1 MTEADWM
8 AFTDPRPLLGF
19 LRGRSSDRK
28 LRLFAVACCRRVW
41 DLLPDERCR
50 SAFETAERFA
60 DGLASLK
67 SIREVRRAALHSYE
81 SYSDHD
87 ESGRFTGQESAAL
100 AVAGACWT
108 EEEAQYRGLDDVVDN
123 CYGLG
128 RLTTGWRNGGRI
140 EYLRQ
145 CRDIRDI
152 FGNPFHPLDLAP
164 SWITSEAVAVAHTM
178 YDARAFDRMPIL
190 GDALEDAG
198 CADAAILAH
207 CRERVEHDRGC
218 WVVDAML
225 GRR

>member
-1 MTEADWM
+1 MTEAEWM
-8 AFTDPRPLLGF
+8 AFTDPRPMLGF
-19 LRGRSSDRK
+19 LRGRASDRK
-28 LRLFAVACCRRVW
+28 LRLFAVACCRRMW

-60 DGLASLK
+60 DGLASLD
-67 SIREVRRAALHSYE
+67 SIREARQGALLSFD

-87 ESGRFTGQESAAL
+87 ESGRFTGQESAAA
-100 AVAGACWT
+100 AVAGACWA
-108 EEEAQYRGLDDVVDN
+108 EVEDQYRELDAVVDN

-128 RLTTGWRNGGRI
+128 RLSSGWRNGGRI
-140 EYLRQ
+140 EYLGQ

-152 FGNPFHPLDLAP
+152 FGDPFQTLDLAP
-164 SWITSEAVAVAHTM
+164 SWLTSEVVEVAHTM

-207 CRERVEHDRGC
+207 CRDRVEHVRGC
-218 WVVDAML
+218 WVVDALL
-225 GRR
+225 GKQ